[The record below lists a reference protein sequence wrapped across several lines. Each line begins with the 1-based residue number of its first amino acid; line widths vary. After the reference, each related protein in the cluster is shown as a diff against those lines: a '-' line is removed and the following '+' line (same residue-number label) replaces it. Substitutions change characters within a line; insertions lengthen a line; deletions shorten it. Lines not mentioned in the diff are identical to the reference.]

1 MPMQPQ
7 SLEFIVGY
15 TFADIQRRFFRLTH
29 ENKYLEDAEL
39 AINIPKLWF
48 GVPNCTNSK
57 SSATLDDQNYIIKRS
72 CEILSIIFPK
82 WNINSTSEVN
92 HQYQEFK
99 FKFEKKII
107 RQQMT
112 IKDIEEILGYP
123 IEIVAENN

>member
-7 SLEFIVGY
+7 SLEMIVGY
-15 TFADIQRRFFRLTH
+15 TFAGMQRRFFRLRRKN
-29 ENKYLEDAEL
+29 EYLEDAEL
-39 AINIPKLWF
+39 TIDIPKLWF

-57 SSATLDDQNYIIKRS
+57 SSATLDDQNYVIKRS
-72 CEILSIIFPK
+72 CEILSIIFPD
-82 WNINSTSEVN
+82 WNISCTSEVN
-92 HQYQEFK
+92 HQYQQFK

-123 IEIVAENN
+123 IEIVAENK